1 MKRLN
6 NNYTNNRTISEEE
19 RGVDITELLRNDN
32 IDNIDAI
39 NDTHYYIIRHG
50 SFATKGEVKLLYT
63 VIAIYMCNDNLEYN
77 YLFLIST
84 TGWSVVE
91 LILQLYGTR
100 KIHYMTFFGQPLHR
114 SFSILLQ
121 GAQEGGFVCIY
132 GIWFADRLATHWNYM
147 LLSNMCIL
155 SMIVV
160 NGYRTPI
167 TEQNASRRC
176 ITSFYPLLALTTAS
190 IANIYS
196 LLYVETE
203 RPLRMFFVMILL
215 GTIWTT
221 GQVALGM
228 RTVSLGMVQANAME
242 TFAILSFDVLV
253 EIACAYLP
261 FYFIVQYIR

>member
-1 MKRLN
+1 MKRLIN
-6 NNYTNNRTISEEE
+6 NSGDNRTISEEE
-19 RGVDITELLRNDN
+19 RGVDITELLRNEN
-32 IDNIDAI
+32 IDKFDDI

-63 VIAIYMCNDNLEYN
+63 FISLYMCNDNSEYN
-77 YLFLIST
+77 YLFLVST
-84 TGWSVVE
+84 TGWSLVE
-91 LILQLYGTR
+91 LILQTYGTR
-100 KIHYMTFFGQPLHR
+100 NIKHMTFFGQPLHL

-132 GIWFADRLATHWNYM
+132 GIWFADRLATHWNYL
-147 LLSNMCIL
+147 LLSNMIIL

-167 TEQNASRRC
+167 AEQNASRRC
-176 ITSFYPLLALTTAS
+176 ITSFYPLLALTTTS
-190 IANIYS
+190 IVNVYS
-196 LLYVETE
+196 LLYIETA

-215 GTIWTT
+215 GAIWTS

-228 RTVSLGMVQANAME
+228 RTVSRGMDPSTSME

-261 FYFIVQYIR
+261 FYFIVQYIK